1 MNIRE
6 RLHSLAADLRRA
18 RAASREERLEI
29 EAARAVRIMEGLDR
43 QAWVYVHDV
52 PVLALVEKDSEGST
66 ATTPGNA
73 YALRDLIRSQYV
85 RDMKRRKEP
94 AI

>member
-18 RAASREERLEI
+18 RTASREERLNI

-66 ATTPGNA
+66 ASDT
-73 YALRDLIRSQYV
+73 
-85 RDMKRRKEP
+85 RKTC
-94 AI
+94 AITGGHHDKLVMETWKET